1 MLAQRYYSQSNP
13 STRIVFLIFRGEE
26 VFFVEKKNCVMIQ
39 RVQTI
44 FLFLIAVGM
53 GVTLSTQLWMQ
64 GDVDGDYWTLSA
76 FMLTNFDQGGEV
88 IQSSSKWY
96 LAALAVLAAI
106 LALAS
111 IFQYRLRSRQLLL
124 NMINSLVMVS
134 LVAATFLTT
143 NGINEAIQGEDGG
156 DYGLGFWS
164 ILVSMVMNMLAN
176 RFIKKDEALV
186 RSVDRI
192 R

>member
-13 STRIVFLIFRGEE
+13 PTRIVFLIFRGEG
-26 VFFVEKKNCVMIQ
+26 VFFVKKKIAMIQ

-76 FMLTNFDQGGEV
+76 FMLTNLDEGGEV

-96 LAALAVLAAI
+96 LAALALLAAI
-106 LALAS
+106 LALVS

-156 DYGLGFWS
+156 EYGIGFWS